1 MIVADMEI
9 EPAIGM
15 ELVKKRSGSIYRISE
30 VLDDKVRL
38 IPKWSG
44 RNSRSIWKTRTHLR
58 NDYRIY
64 LGGVDGAN

>member
-1 MIVADMEI
+1 MIIADMEI

-15 ELVKKRSGSIYRISE
+15 EVIKRRSGSIYRISE

-38 IPKWSG
+38 VPKWSG
-44 RNSRSIWKTRTHLR
+44 RNSRSTWKTRTRLW

-64 LGGVDGAN
+64 LGGVDGSN